1 MAGALNL
8 DLAGDAVAAA
18 PALIGWT
25 VLVDGVGGVIVET
38 EAYRPDD
45 PASHA
50 YGGQT
55 VRNAAMFGPPGTW
68 YVYRSY
74 GIHWCMNIVCGP
86 PGTGSAALLRA
97 LEPVAGIERM
107 RQRRGREALRDLARG
122 PGRLGQALA
131 AGPHL
136 NGEPVELRPPREAR
150 RVVATPRI
158 GITRAADLPW
168 RFVDPGS
175 PYVSGPRRVLV

>member
-1 MAGALNL
+1 MAGALSL

-18 PALIGWT
+18 RALIGWT
-25 VLVDGVGGVIVET
+25 VLVDGVGGPIVET
-38 EAYRPDD
+38 EGYRPDD

-50 YGGQT
+50 FAGPT
-55 VRNAAMFGPPGTW
+55 ARNEAMFGPPGTW

-86 PGTGSAALLRA
+86 PVTGSAVLLRA
-97 LEPVAGIERM
+97 LEPVEGVERM
-107 RQRRGREALRDLARG
+107 RERRGREALRDLARG

-136 NGEPVELRPPREAR
+136 NGMEVELVAPQAAR
-150 RVVATPRI
+150 QVMATPRI
-158 GITRAADLPW
+158 GISRATDLPW
-168 RFVDPGS
+168 RFLDPAS
-175 PYVSGPRRVLV
+175 PYVSGPRPVAV

>member
-1 MAGALNL
+1 VAGTLSL
-8 DLAGDAVAAA
+8 DLAGDAVVAAR
-18 PALIGWT
+18 ALIGWS
-25 VLVDGVGGVIVET
+25 VRVDGVGGVIVET

-50 YGGQT
+50 YGGQS
-55 VRNAAMFGPPGTW
+55 VRNAAMFGPAGAW

-86 PGTGSAALLRA
+86 PGTGSAVLLRA
-97 LEPVAGIERM
+97 IEPVDGIELM
-107 RQRRGREALRDLARG
+107 RERRGREPLRDLARG

-136 NGEPVELRPPREAR
+136 NGVAVELSPPQEAR
-150 RVVATPRI
+150 QVVATPRI

-168 RFVDPGS
+168 RFLDPAS